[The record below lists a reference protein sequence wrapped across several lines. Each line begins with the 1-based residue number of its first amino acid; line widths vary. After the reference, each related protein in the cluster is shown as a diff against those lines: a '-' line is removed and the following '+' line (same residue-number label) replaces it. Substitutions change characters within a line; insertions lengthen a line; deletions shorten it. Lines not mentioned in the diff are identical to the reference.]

1 MNKDY
6 ETIDVHHMYVDEAM
20 RVIID
25 KINYCYE
32 NNITRLEVI
41 HGFNK
46 GNRIK
51 TRVLHLSSNDH
62 PSIVGVREKLNNN
75 GISVVTLKMHE
86 M

>member
-6 ETIDVHHMYVDEAM
+6 ETIDVHHMYVDEAIKTILE
-20 RVIID
+20 RV
-25 KINYCYE
+25 KYCYA

-46 GNRIK
+46 GNKIK
-51 TRVLHLSSNDH
+51 TRVLRLSSNDH
-62 PSIVGVREKLNNN
+62 HSIVGVREKLNNN
-75 GISVVTLKMHE
+75 GISVITLKMRK